1 MAFEI
6 LDPCKLPE
14 KKKGLIQYSDN
25 ELQDLGEHNGMRKV
39 NRFQGEVNAQDAD
52 IDTTRLTAEW
62 TLFKSIIFEK
72 HLSHLS
78 KVDTDMGRVR
88 QKMCK
93 SSLRKEKA
101 RHHKSYGMISKAAT
115 LRKRFIPTVFTCFT
129 CF

>member
-1 MAFEI
+1 M
-6 LDPCKLPE
+6 
-14 KKKGLIQYSDN
+14 
-25 ELQDLGEHNGMRKV
+25 GEHNGMQKV
-39 NRFQGEVNAQDAD
+39 NRFEGEVNAQDTD
-52 IDTTRLTAEW
+52 IDTTGLTAEW
-62 TLFKSIIFEK
+62 TLSKSIIFEK

-78 KVDTDMGRVR
+78 KVNTDMGRAH

-101 RHHKSYGMISKAAT
+101 RHHKNCGMISNTTT